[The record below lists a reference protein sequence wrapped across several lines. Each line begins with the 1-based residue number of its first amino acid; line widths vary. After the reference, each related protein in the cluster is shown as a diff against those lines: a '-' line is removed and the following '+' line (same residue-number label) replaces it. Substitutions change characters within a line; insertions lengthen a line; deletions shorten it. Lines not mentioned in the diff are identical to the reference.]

1 MTQYKHLYWVTI
13 YSYKLPRLKAI
24 RTIIAGPEVRI
35 KKSEANCAT
44 VVKLGMLRTSV
55 ISVIRLLKFTY
66 FVELISRLLL

>member
-1 MTQYKHLYWVTI
+1 VTQYKHLYWVTI

-55 ISVIRLLKFTY
+55 LV
-66 FVELISRLLL
+66 

>member
-55 ISVIRLLKFTY
+55 LV
-66 FVELISRLLL
+66 